1 MEEKTEKMIYLVSNF
16 ADQMSDDYLTE
27 KKVSSSPDQ
36 EEIKN
41 PNEEE
46 ELFESLIRK
55 YTKDNR
61 GITLGQDF
69 SSLEELGFFLSEE
82 TRVKEGYEVSCYLKS
97 LALRNEI
104 KKLFGV
110 DLQMS
115 KTLVSMKPG
124 DILFTITVSNL
135 KDCSLHDYK
144 EEFLPAGSKL
154 KIKKWWVVK

>member
-1 MEEKTEKMIYLVSNF
+1 MEEKEKMIYLVSNF
-16 ADQMSDDYLTE
+16 ADQMSDDYLIE
-27 KKVSSSPDQ
+27 KKVSSPPDQ
-36 EEIKN
+36 EEIEN
-41 PNEEE
+41 LSEEK
-46 ELFESLIRK
+46 LFEALIKK

-69 SSLEELGFFLSEE
+69 SSIEELAFFLNEE
-82 TRVKEGYEVSCYLKS
+82 TRTIEGYEVSCYLKS

-135 KDCSLHDYK
+135 KNCSLHDYK

>member
-1 MEEKTEKMIYLVSNF
+1 MAEEKTKMIYLVSNM
-16 ADQMSDDYLTE
+16 ADQMSEDYLTE
-27 KKVSSSPDQ
+27 TKMDQ

-41 PNEEE
+41 DP
-46 ELFESLIRK
+46 ELVFESLIQK
-55 YTKDNR
+55 YTKENR

-69 SSLEELGFFLSEE
+69 SSLEELGFFLNEE
-82 TRVKEGYEVSCYLKS
+82 TREREGYEISCYLKS
-97 LALRNEI
+97 LALRNEL

-135 KDCSLHDYK
+135 SKDCPLHDYK
-144 EEFLPAGSKL
+144 EEFLPTGSKL
-154 KIKKWWVVK
+154 KIKKWWIK